1 MTVPTSSSICSSSNH
16 EKRHPTP
23 RRICLFG
30 TSANPPTGKG
40 GHVGLVD
47 ALVKSQKYDEV
58 RILPVYQHTFS
69 SKRNQLVEF
78 SHRVAMCELAFSGIA
93 AETQMSTNTN
103 ANSNTKVVVSRAEQ
117 HSFRRMFSETM
128 TDEEKASLRVG
139 TADLLEM
146 LIEEEQE
153 KNSNDVTIKTEFS
166 FCLGADTFMDLTD
179 WKWKRSKD
187 VLKLLEGRLVVVNRK
202 QQQQQEE
209 KAMDNQQ
216 HKPIEDQK
224 SNEELLKERVDRVNS
239 TELADDQI
247 LLLDVP
253 ALDDVS
259 SSKVRNSRDR
269 DYVKNAI
276 SPRVLDYMVSHNL
289 YGFGKNDDDDAG
301 EHQQHQEGTIIG

>member
-1 MTVPTSSSICSSSNH
+1 MTIPKNNTTSSSSICSSSSNH
-16 EKRHPTP
+16 VKRQAHP

-40 GHVGLVD
+40 GHVGLVE
-47 ALVKSQKYDEV
+47 ALVKSQIFDEV

-69 SKRNQLVEF
+69 SKRNQLVDF
-78 SHRVAMCELAFSGIA
+78 SHRVAMCELAFSGIGA
-93 AETQMSTNTN
+93 STNN
-103 ANSNTKVVVSRAEQ
+103 NTKVVVSRAEQ
-117 HSFRRMFSETM
+117 HSFRRMCSETM

-146 LIEEEQE
+146 LIEEERGKN
-153 KNSNDVTIKTEFS
+153 KNSNDVANKTEFS

-202 QQQQQEE
+202 QQHQEG
-209 KAMDNQQ
+209 KAIDSQQ
-216 HKPIEDQK
+216 HQPIEKK
-224 SNEELLKERVDRVNS
+224 SAEELLKERVNRVNS
-239 TELADDQI
+239 SELANGQI
-247 LLLDVP
+247 SLLEVPTLDN
-253 ALDDVS
+253 VS

-276 SPRVLDYMVSHNL
+276 SSRVLDYMVSHNL
-289 YGFGKNDDDDAG
+289 YGFGNDG
-301 EHQQHQEGTIIG
+301 ERDEHHQEGAIIG